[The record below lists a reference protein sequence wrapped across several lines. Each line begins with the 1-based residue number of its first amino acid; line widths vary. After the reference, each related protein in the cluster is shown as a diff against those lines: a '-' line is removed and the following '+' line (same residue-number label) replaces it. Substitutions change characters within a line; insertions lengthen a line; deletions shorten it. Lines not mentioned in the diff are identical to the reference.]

1 MLGVTVF
8 ADGGSRG
15 NPGVAGS
22 GSVVMDSKG
31 HELRALSFFVGKTTN
46 NVAEY
51 QALINGL
58 TAARELGATHCQ
70 VYMDSKLVVEQM
82 SGRWKIKHPDMQKKA
97 AVAHRL
103 IGEFDEFS
111 IQWVPRKKNARAD
124 ELANIAM
131 DAGQKGAKPGFVGDE
146 VAPQPAGTGAATP
159 PAPEAAQKSE
169 PSESAGQSELAKT
182 ALAPRNNEW
191 VGATGEAL
199 TIILVRHGQTQMSV
213 DKQYSGLTD
222 APLTELGR
230 KQAQRAASYFEGKH
244 IDAVI
249 SSPLARAQQTADAI
263 ARAAG
268 VAVHTDDALREV
280 DFGAWEGLTF
290 AQAHEKDP
298 ELHSAWLGDPKVVP
312 PQGESLEQV
321 CKRTKSFVTKAK
333 KTWAGKTIVVV
344 SHVNPI
350 KAIVRTALGAPSKSL
365 ARMHLDLASVSEVQF
380 YGDGP
385 SLMRLFN
392 STAHLG

>member
-1 MLGVTVF
+1 M
-8 ADGGSRG
+8 
-15 NPGVAGS
+15 
-22 GSVVMDSKG
+22 
-31 HELRALSFFVGKTTN
+31 
-46 NVAEY
+46 
-51 QALINGL
+51 
-58 TAARELGATHCQ
+58 
-70 VYMDSKLVVEQM
+70 
-82 SGRWKIKHPDMQKKA
+82 
-97 AVAHRL
+97 
-103 IGEFDEFS
+103 
-111 IQWVPRKKNARAD
+111 
-124 ELANIAM
+124 
-131 DAGQKGAKPGFVGDE
+131 
-146 VAPQPAGTGAATP
+146 
-159 PAPEAAQKSE
+159 
-169 PSESAGQSELAKT
+169 
-182 ALAPRNNEW
+182 
-191 VGATGEAL
+191 
-199 TIILVRHGQTQMSV
+199 
-213 DKQYSGLTD
+213 
-222 APLTELGR
+222 
-230 KQAQRAASYFEGKH
+230 
-244 IDAVI
+244 
-249 SSPLARAQQTADAI
+249 
-263 ARAAG
+263 
-268 VAVHTDDALREV
+268 